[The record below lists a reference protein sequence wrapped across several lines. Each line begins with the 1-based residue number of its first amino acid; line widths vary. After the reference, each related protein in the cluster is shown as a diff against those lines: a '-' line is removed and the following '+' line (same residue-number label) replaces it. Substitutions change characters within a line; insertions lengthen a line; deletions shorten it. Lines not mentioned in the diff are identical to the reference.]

1 MNILLV
7 EDNPGDIHLARE
19 ALKDGVPTPYCLDV
33 VTDGDAAIKMLLKE
47 EGYEAARTPD
57 IIFLD
62 LNIPKRNGTEVLEL
76 IKQHPVLKIIPVII
90 FSTSE
95 SQSDIE
101 QCYRLHANCYV
112 SKPLDYDD
120 FVRVIKAVIS
130 FWTQVAIMPQVSGL
144 NKHFN
149 QLA

>member
-19 ALKDGVPTPYCLDV
+19 ALKEGVPMPYSLDV
-33 VTDGDAAIKMLLKE
+33 VTDGDAALKMLLKTK
-47 EGYEAARTPD
+47 GYEASRTPD

-62 LNIPKRNGTEVLEL
+62 LNIPKRNGLEVLEI
-76 IKQHPVLKIIPVII
+76 IKNDSKLKIIPVII

-95 SQSDIE
+95 SQNDIQE
-101 QCYRLHANCYV
+101 CYRLQANCYV

-120 FVRVIKAVIS
+120 FVRVIKSVIS
-130 FWTQVAIMPQVSGL
+130 FWTQVATMPQSSWIAKYMNRV
-144 NKHFN
+144 
-149 QLA
+149 A

>member
-19 ALKDGVPTPYCLDV
+19 ALKEGVPMPYSLDV
-33 VTDGDAAIKMLLKE
+33 VTDGDAALKMLLKE
-47 EGYEAARTPD
+47 EGYEASRTPD

-62 LNIPKRNGTEVLEL
+62 LNIPKRNGLEVLEI
-76 IKQHPVLKIIPVII
+76 IKNDPKLKIIPVII

-95 SQSDIE
+95 SQNDIQE
-101 QCYRLHANCYV
+101 CYRLQANCYV

-120 FVRVIKAVIS
+120 FVRVIKSVIS
-130 FWTQVAIMPQVSGL
+130 FWTRVATMPQSSWIA
-144 NKHFN
+144 KHIN
-149 QLA
+149 RVA

>member
-19 ALKDGVPTPYCLDV
+19 ALKEGVPMPYSLDV
-33 VTDGDAAIKMLLKE
+33 VTDGDAAIKMLLRE
-47 EGYEAARTPD
+47 SGYESARTPD

-62 LNIPKRNGTEVLEL
+62 LNIPKKSGVEVLQIVKE
-76 IKQHPVLKIIPVII
+76 HPVLKIIPVII

-95 SQSDIE
+95 SQNDIQ
-101 QCYRLHANCYV
+101 QCYKHQANCYV

-130 FWTQVAIMPQVSGL
+130 FWTQVAKMPQASW
-144 NKHFN
+144 FN
-149 QLA
+149 PKINQIA